1 MYKEYTMKYYHRG
14 DRAFSYMS
22 ELCLV
27 CVPVLTP
34 CTWAAEMQ
42 KSRCC
47 GHTIPTWGKLA
58 DRNRQSLA
66 MLQWPNQLMTMGS
79 LGITITFIITTF
91 LESFLI
97 SHKKCKAQR
106 GHITVKD
113 MVQYPCFYCFP
124 ILYSASSLRTDC
136 FLPWSKGQKTRVE
149 RKGKSP
155 SLRSPNSYT
164 NIVTEK

>member
-42 KSRCC
+42 KSTCC
-47 GHTIPTWGKLA
+47 GHTMPTWGKLV
-58 DRNRQSLA
+58 DRNRLCSSDPNSWWQWDPLGSQLLLSL
-66 MLQWPNQLMTMGS
+66 QP
-79 LGITITFIITTF
+79 F

-106 GHITVKD
+106 GHIIVKD
-113 MVQYPCFYCFP
+113 MVQYPCFYCFH

-164 NIVTEK
+164 AIVTEK